1 MRLILGGGCRLVG
14 AFIRGFLGHGCGRWG
29 DGPDIFSPGAGA
41 QLLPPPCPGSL
52 CLASVSLPPSGLWG
66 KGPSWAWFSF
76 PQFCSLRGAATGGP
90 RATGDS
96 GRTVTTSTPFVM
108 RLSGGEGLKNK
119 MRTPGQSCHSFFFFL
134 TYFIEVYL
142 SYNIVLISTV

>member
-1 MRLILGGGCRLVG
+1 MG
-14 AFIRGFLGHGCGRWG
+14 AFIEGFLGHGCGRWG

-52 CLASVSLPPSGLWG
+52 CLASVSLPPSGPWG

-90 RATGDS
+90 RATGDWKDS
-96 GRTVTTSTPFVM
+96 YHQHAVRDEVLRWRGAEKQNENPWSV
-108 RLSGGEGLKNK
+108 L
-119 MRTPGQSCHSFFFFL
+119 SFFFF
-134 TYFIEVYL
+134 FFK
-142 SYNIVLISTV
+142 LILLKYI

>member
-1 MRLILGGGCRLVG
+1 MG
-14 AFIRGFLGHGCGRWG
+14 AFIEGFLGHGCGRWG

-41 QLLPPPCPGSL
+41 QLLPPPHPGSL

-90 RATGDS
+90 RATGDWKDS
-96 GRTVTTSTPFVM
+96 YHQHAVCDEVLRWRGAEKQNENPWSV
-108 RLSGGEGLKNK
+108 L
-119 MRTPGQSCHSFFFFL
+119 SFFFF
-134 TYFIEVYL
+134 F
-142 SYNIVLISTV
+142 

>member
-1 MRLILGGGCRLVG
+1 MG

-96 GRTVTTSTPFVM
+96 GRTVTTSTPFVSSPSH
-108 RLSGGEGLKNK
+108 LTSIFQIHHLIGEGRATLQ
-119 MRTPGQSCHSFFFFL
+119 PDWG
-134 TYFIEVYL
+134 V
-142 SYNIVLISTV
+142 V